1 MCVVEKFFLQ
11 LSPLQI
17 SCLYVNIVSPML
29 KKCIYLLWGI
39 KHTLWVHLTVS
50 AYGCN
55 PKKCWSG
62 MDFNCRKTAQKERQ
76 WTYLYSCL
84 MFSAE
89 TFYCSKII
97 LWYITSMNKIIWS
110 IITNKITVHRRL
122 IQVIKGI
129 SYFHFVLKKHNPIAK
144 KEK

>member
-1 MCVVEKFFLQ
+1 M
-11 LSPLQI
+11 
-17 SCLYVNIVSPML
+17 
-29 KKCIYLLWGI
+29 
-39 KHTLWVHLTVS
+39 HLTVP

-62 MDFNCRKTAQKERQ
+62 MDFAQKERQ

-84 MFSAE
+84 MFSTE

-110 IITNKITVHRRL
+110 IITNKITVHRHL
-122 IQVIKGI
+122 IQVIQGI
-129 SYFHFVLKKHNPIAK
+129 SCFHFVLKKHNPVEKKRKIITKCKKFFFFYVQSFLLSQWYMISCNIYRHRIIAK
-144 KEK
+144 